1 MSIALRLFS
10 GLYGLTWQMAR
21 PFLRRHKRLAHG
33 FAQRLAPQ
41 NWLDSSAVDCWVQAA
56 SGGEAYLV
64 RQLAQELAKSLPA
77 SAPPLRLLCTSCTT
91 QGLEILDAARQWA
104 EAEAP
109 QLTIIPRFFPLDQP
123 SVMRRALTQ
132 AAPKLLL
139 LLETELWPGLL
150 LACADNKVPVVLVN
164 GRMREKSLRGYKK
177 LGTLWTRLA
186 PAQVLAVSA
195 DDAARFAALFGAERV
210 GVMPNMKFGGVQAET
225 GGVCAPLPIWLPP
238 ETPFIVLGSVRK
250 EEEKALLPVLAELL
264 QKAPQACVALAPRHM
279 ERIEAW
285 VERLEAANLPFLR
298 RSTLERETTTAPGR
312 ILLWDRFGEL
322 RALYDRADAVFV
334 GGTLAALGGQ
344 NFLEP
349 LSSGIIPCIG
359 PDFRNFAWA
368 GNELFTAGLVRVVP
382 DAASLAQ
389 ALLEQLAAP
398 VSKASV
404 QARFAAY
411 LAPRRGGSR
420 QAATLVLDLLQQQQF
435 R

>member
-1 MSIALRLFS
+1 MSVALRLFT

-21 PFLRRHKRLAHG
+21 PFLRRHKRLAQG

-41 NWLDSSAVDCWVQAA
+41 GWLGSGAVDCWVQAA

-64 RQLAQELAKSLPA
+64 RQLAQELAKNLPA
-77 SAPPLRLLCTSCTT
+77 STTPLRLLCTSCTT
-91 QGLEILDAARQWA
+91 QGLEILENTRCWV

-109 QLTIIPRFFPLDQP
+109 QLIIIPRFFPLDQP
-123 SVMRRALTQ
+123 SVMRRALSQ
-132 AAPKLLL
+132 ASPKLLL

-150 LACADNKVPVVLVN
+150 MACADNKVPVALVN

-177 LGTLWTRLA
+177 LGALWTRAA
-186 PAQVLAVSA
+186 PVRVLAVAA

-210 GVMPNMKFGGVQAET
+210 GVMPNMKFDGVQTEAD
-225 GGVCAPLPIWLPP
+225 GVRAPLPLQFPP

-250 EEEKALLPVLAELL
+250 EEEEALLPVLAELS
-264 QKAPQACVALAPRHM
+264 QKAPQACIALAPRHM
-279 ERIEAW
+279 ERIKAW
-285 VERLEAANLPFLR
+285 TERLEAACLTFLR
-298 RSTLERETTTAPGR
+298 RSALEREATAAPGR

-322 RALYDRADAVFV
+322 RALYDRADAIFV

-349 LSSGIIPCIG
+349 LSSGVIPCIG

-368 GNELFTAGLVRVVP
+368 GDELFAAGLVRVVP
-382 DAASLAQ
+382 DAASLAP

-398 VSKASV
+398 VSKANV
-404 QARFAAY
+404 QKRFAAY
-411 LAPRRGGSR
+411 LTPRRGGSK
-420 QAATLVLDLLQQQQF
+420 QAADLVLDLLRQQVS

>member
-21 PFLRRHKRLAHG
+21 PFLRRHKRLAQG

-41 NWLDSSAVDCWVQAA
+41 GWLGSGAVDCWVQAA

-77 SAPPLRLLCTSCTT
+77 SSPPLRLLCTSCTA
-91 QGLEILDAARQWA
+91 QGLEILDATRLWA

-123 SVMRRALTQ
+123 SVMRRALSQ

-150 LACADNKVPVVLVN
+150 LACADDKVPVALVN

-177 LGTLWTRLA
+177 LGTLWAQIA
-186 PAQVLAVSA
+186 PARVFAVST
-195 DDAARFAALFGAERV
+195 DDAARFAALFGAEHV
-210 GVMPNMKFGGVQAET
+210 GVMPNMKFDGVQTEAD
-225 GGVCAPLPIWLPP
+225 GLRAPLPIRLPH
-238 ETPFIVLGSVRK
+238 EAPFIVLGSVRK
-250 EEEKALLPVLAELL
+250 EEEEALLPVLAELL
-264 QKAPQACVALAPRHM
+264 QKAPQACIALAPRHM
-279 ERIEAW
+279 ERVEAW
-285 VERLEAANLPFLR
+285 TEHLGVAGLPFLR
-298 RSTLERETTTAPGR
+298 RSALERETTAAPGR

-322 RALYDRADAVFV
+322 RALYGRADAVFV

-349 LSSGIIPCIG
+349 LSSGVIPCIG

-368 GNELFTAGLVRVVP
+368 GDELFTEGLVRVVP
-382 DAASLAQ
+382 DAASLAP

-398 VSKASV
+398 ASKTSV
-404 QARFAAY
+404 QERFAAY

-420 QAATLVLDLLQQQQF
+420 QAADLVLDLLQQ
-435 R
+435 RKSC